1 MKLGCALITGDPG
14 FSCLSFRAQRGIC
27 FSSPQKPQKQIPR
40 CARNDNIGQL
50 DKNGLCATSDGMR
63 TYYVYIMASRSRT
76 LYTGV
81 SRDLTRRVSEHKQK
95 LVPGFT
101 SRYSITR
108 LVYYEDFRDIR
119 AAIWREKEIKAWRRS
134 KKIALIESRNLTWA
148 DLSEGWYGKADSSLR
163 SE

>member
-1 MKLGCALITGDPG
+1 
-14 FSCLSFRAQRGIC
+14 
-27 FSSPQKPQKQIPR
+27 
-40 CARNDNIGQL
+40 
-50 DKNGLCATSDGMR
+50 MR

-81 SRDLTRRVSEHKQK
+81 TRDLTRRVSEHKQK

-101 SRYSITR
+101 SRYNISR
-108 LVYYEDFRDIR
+108 LVYYQDFRDVR
-119 AAIWREKEIKAWRRS
+119 AAIAREKEIKAWRRS
-134 KKIALIESRNLTWA
+134 KKIALIESSNPTWA